1 MYPGSTYSLQSSNSV
16 AVSFI
21 VLAFF
26 VVFVIFSRE
35 ILSTIILTSR
45 SIFKLRNQYRNEE
58 KLSFVF
64 QRDITAIISAALYP
78 LLLTLFFDSELL
90 PLLPVN
96 KLQLLLLSLGVVVV
110 IWFARMCGYRFL
122 SWITRDRTTFRLVEK
137 ISYNHIIISLFF
149 TLPAMLI
156 TLLWP
161 DIEIGTRLKVL
172 VCCYLFVYLLFLL
185 RSYQIIISNHYSRFF
200 IILYLCT
207 LELLPTALIA
217 NVILSH

>member
-1 MYPGSTYSLQSSNSV
+1 MYPHTTYLLQSGNSV
-16 AVSFI
+16 TVSFI

-35 ILSTIILTSR
+35 ILSTIILISTSV
-45 SIFKLRNQYRNEE
+45 FKLRNQFRNEE

-64 QRDITAIISAALYP
+64 ERDITAIISAALYP
-78 LLLTLFFDSELL
+78 LLLTLFFDIELL
-90 PLLPVN
+90 PFLPVN
-96 KLQLLLLSLGVVVV
+96 KLQLLLLSLGVVFV

-149 TLPAMLI
+149 ILPAMLI

-161 DIEIGTRLKVL
+161 EIEINTRLIIL
-172 VCCYLFVYLLFLL
+172 TSCYLFVYFLFLL
-185 RSYQIIISNHYSRFF
+185 RSYQIIISNHYSHFF

-217 NVILSH
+217 NVILSL